1 MQCKEKKTEAISS
14 NIICLF
20 RKKTSDVKTFIYMI
34 QMDSPVISTTQLLVR
49 CRFIIEL
56 FFYVVNKD
64 FHMTSNHDQFMLSVS
79 KGFYYL
85 QLCREQYSISFSWK
99 DSGSSSTSDK
109 ISVASTYC
117 MYIRGLHNLLLD
129 FHSNIT

>member
-1 MQCKEKKTEAISS
+1 MQCKEKKTEAISC

-20 RKKTSDVKTFIYMI
+20 KKKTSDVKTFIYMI

-49 CRFIIEL
+49 CRFIIDL

-79 KGFYYL
+79 K
-85 QLCREQYSISFSWK
+85 
-99 DSGSSSTSDK
+99 
-109 ISVASTYC
+109 
-117 MYIRGLHNLLLD
+117 D
-129 FHSNIT
+129 F